1 MKRSPEEG
9 STRGEE
15 DDELGADAIA
25 RVSKGFGN
33 YSICLTGSVCLP
45 RAFSIARIYS
55 ASIVLLSRRAP
66 GKLINPPL
74 PAPVLRHGRASSAF
88 SPALRLIILRY
99 FPRIALKQSRPTNPA
114 RLSRCFDLYR
124 SVDKATSFVVNPS
137 RSGHRRR
144 DRARVFSFHDL
155 IHDPLSD

>member
-66 GKLINPPL
+66 GKLINPPS
-74 PAPVLRHGRASSAF
+74 PHPSSGTAASRARTESAF
-88 SPALRLIILRY
+88 SRALRLIILRY
-99 FPRIALKQSRPTNPA
+99 FPENSVETIAPYQSRDCPVVLTCIGLLIKQ
-114 RLSRCFDLYR
+114 RR
-124 SVDKATSFVVNPS
+124 SS
-137 RSGHRRR
+137 
-144 DRARVFSFHDL
+144 
-155 IHDPLSD
+155 